1 VSKIPRTTIPAQKR
15 PSTDESNEST
25 KKVKLDDGKSKTTS
39 IEEQISST
47 IIETESEISTSTKP
61 SIVVTSSPNESSTN
75 RPKIDEPS
83 TETNPQSTPT
93 KFGIVFTSHH
103 RHSTTTPSVSIRT
116 QSTET
121 STSHETSKND
131 DEEMDDDH
139 ESVPIIQ
146 NNTIS
151 QKDEQISANTNT
163 LKPPTVTTQPP
174 LSDDETLNPETM
186 QLSDLIGASRREG
199 PKSVQSRSATKTAGK
214 GKRAGKQET
223 ALNKRQQTK
232 PTAKKVQPTLPN
244 EKESEPTTDSTV
256 LSSAEQSSTISAT
269 TKRLSTTESSTI
281 SSPVNDKA
289 AKRLRKSTEDST
301 LQTQV
306 KLEPIENLSQWA
318 NTQIKEEPTVSSEIN
333 KQEIP
338 PPSSVIVQSQ
348 ITSMETDQIPSSSS
362 ITTSIHSPST
372 TSTETENAIKALCS
386 TIQIP
391 QQTISKTSNLEK
403 SSPII
408 APISKETLPIVEH
421 QPTSITTSS
430 LLPSHVSMKSS
441 LTTATFSMF
450 ILFNHSHFCL
460 FSF

>member
-1 VSKIPRTTIPAQKR
+1 
-15 PSTDESNEST
+15 
-25 KKVKLDDGKSKTTS
+25 
-39 IEEQISST
+39 
-47 IIETESEISTSTKP
+47 
-61 SIVVTSSPNESSTN
+61 
-75 RPKIDEPS
+75 
-83 TETNPQSTPT
+83 
-93 KFGIVFTSHH
+93 
-103 RHSTTTPSVSIRT
+103 
-116 QSTET
+116 
-121 STSHETSKND
+121 
-131 DEEMDDDH
+131 
-139 ESVPIIQ
+139 
-146 NNTIS
+146 
-151 QKDEQISANTNT
+151 
-163 LKPPTVTTQPP
+163 
-174 LSDDETLNPETM
+174 M

-338 PPSSVIVQSQ
+338 PPPPSAVVQPQ

-362 ITTSIHSPST
+362 IATSVQSPST